1 MFLALI
7 RRSDLKTTGL
17 ELLAAWGMKTD
28 QQSFLK
34 MMHQLA
40 VDERA
45 DHHFDACL
53 TQLKRHLQKRLD
65 SGAGASLYDD
75 LNKEISQLVTV
86 MHEAF
91 PSVLALK
98 VVLTQTLAFLTR
110 LLRHKMK
117 LKPYEAN
124 SLHSTLIDQLAVHSN
139 ALTYQSLKLVKYC
152 STIWLCTGALAS
164 QMHLAGL
171 LKAAVDVQDVGNKAA
186 APPMQLALSVLLL
199 VHIHALGK
207 DYESQKLV
215 DFSVKTARDVL
226 PRDLYPGL
234 FETEKWGKVRLF
246 TLPLFRKAQFNQ
258 FERFAA
264 SVPFA
269 SFPLGLLFKESFP
282 QAVQIADL
290 DNEYRHSVDPLDTVN
305 SESSISSQYSEM
317 GVRPAVEVSE
327 VRLEV
332 GAAAIA
338 RHEEEQQQLIRR
350 LAGKS

>member
-1 MFLALI
+1 M
-7 RRSDLKTTGL
+7 
-17 ELLAAWGMKTD
+17 ELLTAWGMKTD

-34 MMHQLA
+34 MVHLLA

-53 TQLKRHLQKRLD
+53 TQLKRHLEKRLS
-65 SGAGASLYDD
+65 SGAGQSLYDD

-91 PSVLALK
+91 PSVLVLK
-98 VVLTQTLAFLTR
+98 VVPIQTLAFISR
-110 LLRHKMK
+110 LLRDKMK

-124 SLHSTLIDQLAVHSN
+124 SLHSTLLDQLSAHSN
-139 ALTYQSLKLVKYC
+139 ALTYQSLKLIKYC
-152 STIWLCTGALAS
+152 STIWLCTAALAS
-164 QMHLAGL
+164 PMHLAGL
-171 LKAAVDVQDVGNKAA
+171 LKAAVDVQGVGGRTSAQ
-186 APPMQLALSVLLL
+186 PMHLVLSVLLL
-199 VHIHALGK
+199 VHVHAIGK
-207 DYESQKLV
+207 DYSDRKLVEFSQKYG
-215 DFSVKTARDVL
+215 RDVL

-234 FETEKWGKVRLF
+234 FDPEKWEKVRLF
-246 TLPLFRKAQFNQ
+246 ALPLFRKAQFNQ
-258 FERFAA
+258 FEQFAA
-264 SVPFA
+264 SIPFA
-269 SFPLGLLFKESFP
+269 SFPLGQLFQESFP

-305 SESSISSQYSEM
+305 SESSISSQYSEV
-317 GVRPAVEVSE
+317 GARPAVEVSE

-350 LAGKS
+350 LAEQS